1 MDVTATNPSFAQIK
15 VKSEPGIA
23 RIGTTPSAVSTQL
36 ITAVQVRANVKYIP
50 THTCTFYT
58 HTLGHTHTHRGI
70 LLPECMHAT
79 MLWRDSLPHTHT
91 RATCSHSPTH
101 SHTYTN
107 SASCTLREHQSS
119 AVNQIRGK
127 ACKCSIT

>member
-50 THTCTFYT
+50 THTSTFYT
-58 HTLGHTHTHRGI
+58 HTLGHTHTQASYFLSACYDALAGQSPTYTHSRY
-70 LLPECMHAT
+70 
-79 MLWRDSLPHTHT
+79 MLTLSHTHT
-91 RATCSHSPTH
+91 HKLC
-101 SHTYTN
+101 
-107 SASCTLREHQSS
+107 
-119 AVNQIRGK
+119 
-127 ACKCSIT
+127 

>member
-58 HTLGHTHTHRGI
+58 HTRTHTHTHTEASYF
-70 LLPECMHAT
+70 LSACMLRCFGGTVSHIHTLALHAPT
-79 MLWRDSLPHTHT
+79 HPLTHTHT
-91 RATCSHSPTH
+91 QTLLAVHSRST
-101 SHTYTN
+101 
-107 SASCTLREHQSS
+107 
-119 AVNQIRGK
+119 K
-127 ACKCSIT
+127 AAL